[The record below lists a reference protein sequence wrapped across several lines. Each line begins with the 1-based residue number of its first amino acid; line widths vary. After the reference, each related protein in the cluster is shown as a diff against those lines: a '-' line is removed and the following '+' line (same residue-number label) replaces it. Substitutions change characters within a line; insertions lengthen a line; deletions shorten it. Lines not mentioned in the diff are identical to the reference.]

1 MKGEKCIKK
10 SVFYKKVPHSGGL
23 LKKRRL
29 NFNGSCLILV
39 YESGEQ

>member
-1 MKGEKCIKK
+1 MGL
-10 SVFYKKVPHSGGL
+10 FYKMGPYNGGP
-23 LKKRRL
+23 LKKGRL

>member
-1 MKGEKCIKK
+1 MYKK
-10 SVFYKKVPHSGGL
+10 RAFFYKKVPHSGGL
-23 LKKRRL
+23 LKKGRL